1 MAPVAERRGQ
11 SMAQLALAWVLR
23 DPRVS
28 TAVAGART
36 VPQLDAL
43 LDFGRAHALD
53 ADDLAALDPPV
64 SPAATPSGVSA
75 GPSGVPR

>member
-28 TAVAGART
+28 TAVVGART
-36 VPQLDAL
+36 VPQFDAL
-43 LDFGRAHALD
+43 LDFGRAGALD
-53 ADDLAALDPPV
+53 ADDLEALDPPV

-75 GPSGVPR
+75 EPSGVPW